1 MTVET
6 ARDTVTVT
14 IDGFE
19 IAVPKG
25 TLIIRAAE
33 LLGIQIPRFCDHPL
47 LDPIGACRQ
56 CLVEVEGQRK
66 PMASCTIACTEGM
79 VVRTQLTSA
88 VAEKAQRGVMELLLI
103 NHPLDCPMCDKGGE
117 CPLQNQ
123 AMSSGQGETRYAEEK
138 RTFEKPVAISTEVLL
153 DRERCISCTRCV
165 RVSEEIAGDPFID
178 FLERGPSQM
187 IGTAEGK
194 PFNSY
199 FSGNTV
205 QVCPVGALTGAAYRF
220 RARPFDL
227 VSVPSVCEHC
237 ASGCRQRTDIR
248 RGRVTRR
255 LAGYDPAVNEE
266 WNCDKGRWAFT
277 YATEPDRLTSP
288 LVRDEAG
295 ALVPASWPHALAVAA
310 AGLAAARGEPDQ
322 GAQGTPYW
330 GPRGVGVLTGGRLTL
345 EDAYAYAKFAR
356 VALDTNNV
364 DMRARPHSAEEEQ
377 FLAACVAGRGIGVSY
392 ADLEQAPAV
401 LLAGFEP
408 EDESPIVFLRLHK
421 AARRHALKVFSIA
434 ALASPGLVKLGGE
447 LLTTRPGDEPAALK
461 ALNVLAALA
470 GGTPGGFG
478 GMASPQE
485 QGGSGGDRSPRED
498 AFRGAGRAL
507 AAPGAVI
514 LVGERLA
521 AVPGALAAAAE
532 LAAASGARLAWI
544 PRRAGER
551 GAVEAGALPGLLPIG
566 RPVTDAA
573 ARAEV
578 ARIWGK
584 GSLPATPGHDTAG
597 MLAAVADGELGALV
611 VAGVDPADLPDPQA
625 ALQAIE
631 MAPFVVS
638 LELRASEITDRADV
652 VFPVAAVAEK
662 AGTFV
667 NWEGRGGS
675 FGAALRVPEVRTDLY
690 VLGAIADQMDVH
702 LGLPDAAAAR
712 AELAALG
719 THRGP
724 RPEAPRQ
731 GGPGGRGGLGGKVS
745 PQEQGGAG
753 GDRPPGAVASGGDRP
768 PGAVASG
775 GDRPPG
781 AILLSTWHQ
790 LLDSGRMQDGEPSL
804 AGTARPV
811 LARMSAATAAAAGVA
826 DGDKVTVASERGSVT
841 VPVMVVPMADHVV
854 WLPAAGLP
862 EADPPEADPQPGR
875 PEHASTTIRAGLGA
889 GHGAT
894 VTLRR
899 PQ

>member
-1 MTVET
+1 M
-6 ARDTVTVT
+6 
-14 IDGFE
+14 
-19 IAVPKG
+19 PKG
-25 TLIIRAAE
+25 TLVIRAAE
-33 LLGIQIPRFCDHPL
+33 MLGIQIPRFCDHPL
-47 LDPIGACRQ
+47 LEPIGACRQ

-66 PMASCTIACTEGM
+66 PLASCTTACTEGM
-79 VVRTQLTSA
+79 VVHTQLTSA

-123 AMSSGQGETRYAEEK
+123 AMSSGQGETRFAEDK
-138 RTFEKPVAISTEVLL
+138 RTFAKPVPISTQVLL

-165 RVSEEIAGDPFID
+165 RTSEEIAGDTFID
-178 FLERGPSQM
+178 FIDRGPSQF

-220 RARPFDL
+220 RSRPFDL

-237 ASGCRQRTDIR
+237 AAGCRQRTDVR
-248 RGRVTRR
+248 RGRVMRR
-255 LAGYDPAVNEE
+255 LAGEDPAVNEE

-277 YATEPDRLTSP
+277 YATQPDRLTSP
-288 LVRDEAG
+288 LVRDENG
-295 ALVPASWPHALAVAA
+295 VLVPASWPHALAVAA
-310 AGLAAARGEPDQ
+310 AGLLAARDADPA
-322 GAQGTPYW
+322 AQAAH
-330 GPRGVGVLTGGRLTL
+330 GVGVLTGGRLTL

-356 VALDTNNV
+356 VALDTNDV

-408 EDESPIVFLRLHK
+408 EDESPIVFLRLRK
-421 AARRHALKVFSIA
+421 AVRHRGLPVFSVA
-434 ALASPGLVKLGGE
+434 ALASPGLVKLSGE
-447 LLTTRPGDEPAALK
+447 LLDTLPGDEARTLTM
-461 ALNVLAALA
+461 LA
-470 GGTPGGFG
+470 GGTTPPDPPAHGGTL
-478 GMASPQE
+478 PPIPPLW
-485 QGGSGGDRSPRED
+485 RR
-498 AFRGAGRAL
+498 AGQAL
-507 AAPGAVI
+507 GEPGAVI

-521 AVPGALAAAAE
+521 EVPGALAAAAT
-532 LAAASGARLAWI
+532 LAVASGARLAWV

-566 RPVTDAA
+566 RPVTDPA

-578 ARIWGK
+578 ARVWGK
-584 GSLPATPGHDTAG
+584 ASLPAVPGRDTTAI
-597 MLAAVADGELGALV
+597 LAAAADGELGALV

-625 ALQAIE
+625 ALRAIE

-638 LELRASEITDRADV
+638 LELRASAVTDRADV

-667 NWEGRGGS
+667 NWEGRGGT

-719 THRGP
+719 TWRGT
-724 RPEAPRQ
+724 RPEPPVRGARGVRGDGVPPR
-731 GGPGGRGGLGGKVS
+731 
-745 PQEQGGAG
+745 AG
-753 GDRPPGAVASGGDRP
+753 GVWGGSSP
-768 PGAVASG
+768 
-775 GDRPPG
+775 
-781 AILLSTWHQ
+781 
-790 LLDSGRMQDGEPSL
+790 
-804 AGTARPV
+804 
-811 LARMSAATAAAAGVA
+811 
-826 DGDKVTVASERGSVT
+826 RG
-841 VPVMVVPMADHVV
+841 
-854 WLPAAGLP
+854 
-862 EADPPEADPQPGR
+862 
-875 PEHASTTIRAGLGA
+875 
-889 GHGAT
+889 
-894 VTLRR
+894 
-899 PQ
+899 